1 MLRVAATAIRPTQG
15 GGLVYG
21 LDLVREASRVREVV
35 ALLSTDPGL
44 YGDLTALENLRFAAR
59 MLGITPDALALQRV
73 LDRVGLGR
81 EGHERA
87 RNMSSGMQRRLSIS
101 RLLLRE
107 PRVLLLDEPYNSL
120 DPEGAQLV
128 NALMRETRDRGGS
141 VLLVAHDMSRADGL
155 PDRTLVLQD
164 GLLDESTATLLADG
178 RVPVT
183 GGRAA
188 SGGATSEADLYDPTS
203 GTFAPT
209 GNMVT
214 PREGHTATLLE
225 SGKVLIVGGAA
236 VIGGLATAAA
246 ELYDPSTGTFTATGS
261 MTQARALHTATSFAN
276 GRVLV
281 AGGDPA
287 FYVFGNAPQSV
298 ASAEVYDESTGLF
311 SAAPDLSVPRE
322 SHAAVGLRVGVVL
335 VVGGG
340 TGTIGYTP
348 TTVLSSTDL
357 YTWH

>member
-21 LDLVREASRVREVV
+21 LDLVREASRVREMV
-35 ALLSTDPGL
+35 ALLSTDLGL

-59 MLGITPDALALQRV
+59 MLGITADALALQRV

-155 PDRTLVLQD
+155 PDRTLVMQD
-164 GLLDESTATLLADG
+164 GLLDESTATRLADG
-178 RVPVT
+178 DEDSP
-183 GGRAA
+183 
-188 SGGATSEADLYDPTS
+188 D
-203 GTFAPT
+203 
-209 GNMVT
+209 
-214 PREGHTATLLE
+214 
-225 SGKVLIVGGAA
+225 VLPFDA
-236 VIGGLATAAA
+236 
-246 ELYDPSTGTFTATGS
+246 
-261 MTQARALHTATSFAN
+261 ARA
-276 GRVLV
+276 RR
-281 AGGDPA
+281 
-287 FYVFGNAPQSV
+287 
-298 ASAEVYDESTGLF
+298 AE
-311 SAAPDLSVPRE
+311 R
-322 SHAAVGLRVGVVL
+322 
-335 VVGGG
+335 GG
-340 TGTIGYTP
+340 TR
-348 TTVLSSTDL
+348 
-357 YTWH
+357 